1 MKNLL
6 RPFLVVLAISCCLM
20 ATAAPAGARARC
32 CKPSCCVPP
41 PPVEVTLQL
50 IDPCTCCPV
59 EACLCIPACCAD
71 EAPCITWRNGLFGR
85 RVADVSWKCCKHK
98 AKIIVNKCGEV
109 TVR

>member
-6 RPFLVVLAISCCLM
+6 RPLLVVLTISCCLL
-20 ATAAPAGARARC
+20 ATAAPVEARGRC
-32 CKPSCCVPP
+32 CQPCCVPP
-41 PPVEVTLQL
+41 PPVEITLQL

-59 EACLCIPACCAD
+59 EVCVCIPACCAD
-71 EAPCITWRNGLFGR
+71 EAPCIKWRNGLFGR

-98 AKIIVNKCGEV
+98 AKVIVNKCGEV